1 MSRLRRASTWKHLWD
16 SSTRSRSRAVRRLAC
31 AARMPLHFPGSAAGQ
46 VAEDREKLEENG
58 GGVGLG
64 VRSNGADGETCET
77 VKGGFAQ
84 LWSHRRAGR
93 GG

>member
-1 MSRLRRASTWKHLWD
+1 MAGGVDH
-16 SSTRSRSRAVRRLAC
+16 AVG
-31 AARMPLHFPGSAAGQ
+31 AAADQ
-46 VAEDREKLEENG
+46 VAEGGEELEENG

-64 VRSNGADGETCET
+64 VRGDGADGESGEA

-84 LWSHRRAGR
+84 LWNHRGAGR